1 MQVQFNADKTI
12 DGHERMQVYFSEVI
26 AESFKRFEDKITR
39 VEVHVGDENND
50 KFGVDDKRCMIEVRL
65 SGKNPLAVTHHA
77 DTIEKAKI
85 KSEVQF
91 AKFSGED
98 GLKYLNEIKIGIG
111 FAFGYLIM
119 MFIIIYGNMVM
130 RSVIEEKTNRIIE
143 IIIFIVNHARKIQPV

>member
-77 DTIEKAKI
+77 DTIEKAI
-85 KSEVQF
+85 
-91 AKFSGED
+91 SGATDKMKKVLTTTFEK
-98 GLKYLNEIKIGIG
+98 LK
-111 FAFGYLIM
+111 
-119 MFIIIYGNMVM
+119 
-130 RSVIEEKTNRIIE
+130 T
-143 IIIFIVNHARKIQPV
+143 H